1 MKIEMPF
8 GLEDLDKV
16 FAMAELLSNTEEL
29 LKEFYPDVKQ
39 MLVREGF
46 FSGHSKHL
54 YDREFDAL
62 IVRLVKKQVIS
73 HHSDWSP
80 EDILLL
86 TDIEFL
92 KLIAEEL
99 FDSTNYKPNKEVN

>member
-1 MKIEMPF
+1 MSIEMPF

-46 FSGHSKHL
+46 FSGHTKKL
-54 YDREFDAL
+54 YDQEFEAL
-62 IVRLVKKQVIS
+62 IIRLIKKQVIN

-80 EDILLL
+80 EDVLLML
-86 TDIEFL
+86 DPEFL

-99 FDSTNYKPNKEVN
+99 FDSSNYKPNKEVN